1 MKTITTDK
9 KAAETDTGKAN
20 DLRKMIRQFD
30 IPLIYYVLKTCT
42 DRDHAMS
49 CSEIVEKLSRL
60 LPHPDEYDSFFDTR
74 TMTNKMNEICMLSDT
89 DETLI
94 QRINTYFS
102 GTFGGMIRSREAD
115 GIYNGKTRNAKGSQ
129 RRYYFEPLLSASDM
143 ELIFGAINSSRF
155 LSEKEKHFLVRRL
168 DAMQPSFDSDENKW
182 IARKLPGVN
191 DLPERPRTS
200 VSVFPGHSSVIL
212 HNTQV
217 IYDAIER
224 KKQIEVIYGSYESSS
239 CDEGIIFEPK
249 NGDRPY
255 ILNPYALMWNA
266 GEYYLIATHKDHNNP
281 VHFRVDRMINVRLH
295 SIIDSNGIIK
305 KEASRKPIPETL
317 KKFYRNERGRLIF
330 DPLAYSGTF
339 PEMIYHQEENL
350 IDITFECSL
359 KNLQVL
365 IDSFGTNISLS
376 GIPGKKGRKT
386 DKSADSCHII
396 RATVHD
402 VQYEN
407 AKFYA
412 LSHAHFLK
420 LIAPKKLMKEIAG
433 TVK

>member
-1 MKTITTDK
+1 MKTITMDK
-9 KAAETDTGKAN
+9 KAAEADTGKAN
-20 DLRKMIRQFD
+20 ELRKLIRQFD
-30 IPLIYYVLKTCT
+30 IPLIFYILKTCT

-94 QRINTYFS
+94 HRLNIYFS

-168 DAMQPSFDSDENKW
+168 DALQPSFDSGDNKR
-182 IARKLPGVN
+182 IVRKLSDGN

-200 VSVFPGHSSVIL
+200 VLVSPGYSSVIL

-224 KKQIEVIYGSYESSS
+224 RKQIEVIYGSYENSS
-239 CDEGIIFEPK
+239 CDEGISFEP
-249 NGDRPY
+249 NNEDRPY
-255 ILNPYALMWNA
+255 ILNPYALMWND

-281 VHFRVDRMINVRLH
+281 VHFRVDR
-295 SIIDSNGIIK
+295 IIK
-305 KEASRKPIPETL
+305 VNTHSVLGKNDEMKEASRQKIPETL
-317 KKFYRNERGRLIF
+317 RKYYKEIRGRLIF
-330 DPLAYSGTF
+330 DPIVYSGTF
-339 PEMIYHQEENL
+339 PQMIYHQEENL
-350 IDITFECSL
+350 VDMTFECSPR
-359 KNLQVL
+359 NLQVL

-376 GIPGKKGRKT
+376 EVPKKKGRKT
-386 DKSADSCHII
+386 EDPDDIDHII
-396 RATVHD
+396 RATVHS

-420 LIAPKKLMKEIAG
+420 LIAPKKLVKEIEA
-433 TVK
+433 V